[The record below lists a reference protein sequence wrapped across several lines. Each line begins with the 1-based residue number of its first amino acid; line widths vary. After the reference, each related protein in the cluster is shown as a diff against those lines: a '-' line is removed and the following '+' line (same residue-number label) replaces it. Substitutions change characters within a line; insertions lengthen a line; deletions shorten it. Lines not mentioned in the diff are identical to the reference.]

1 MALVR
6 LGIGSNIDARLH
18 LGMALDALTEQFGR
32 LRLSPVYESEAV
44 GFAGDNF
51 LNLVAALD
59 TRLSLA
65 ELARWLKALEGRHG
79 RTPQTP
85 RFSARTLDLDI
96 LTYDDWV
103 GDFDGIRLPR
113 PEILTNAFVL
123 RPLADLAGEARH
135 PETGRTFGSHWEAY
149 RSDQRLWP
157 VAFSWRAKAE
167 TPWNQRTVDSP

>member
-1 MALVR
+1 MAQVR

-18 LGMALDALTEQFGR
+18 LSMALDALTERFGR

-44 GFAGDNF
+44 GFVGDNF
-51 LNLVAALD
+51 LNLVAALE
-59 TRLSLA
+59 TRLPLA

-96 LTYDDWV
+96 LTYDDLV
-103 GDFDGIRLPR
+103 GDFDGILLPR

-135 PETGRTFGSHWEAY
+135 PKTGRTFASHWQNY
-149 RSDQRLWP
+149 RGGQRLWP
-157 VAFSWRAKAE
+157 IAFSWQA
-167 TPWNQRTVDSP
+167 PVDSAMGQPTADSR